1 MPLRDS
7 DQDKRGNQVI
17 QQCVSVQQC
26 ARPITARA
34 HSCGRPGRSAPTG
47 EPSMSGD
54 THDQLA
60 YSEDFECREREKQG
74 VSTQGF
80 LGKSLG
86 HHMGRC
92 LSTQRLLSR
101 ARDWTARRFGVEAP
115 TCPTMQGR
123 SGGRSAP
130 RRGGGETVVVG
141 RQRTSFG
148 SETLGFAPSPGRC
161 RQAGGGGER
170 RMGVRRTKKR
180 PTWAASAGVGNS
192 CKREREW
199 PRSAADSI

>member
-34 HSCGRPGRSAPTG
+34 RSCGRLGRSAPTS

-60 YSEDFECREREKQG
+60 YCED
-74 VSTQGF
+74 
-80 LGKSLG
+80 
-86 HHMGRC
+86 
-92 LSTQRLLSR
+92 LSTQRDRTRVFRPGESWESPWAPHQTCLGIQRLLSP

-115 TCPTMQGR
+115 TSPTMQGR

-180 PTWAASAGVGNS
+180 PTWAASAGVGNA
-192 CKREREW
+192 CKREKEW
-199 PRSAADSI
+199 PWSTADSI